1 MAAMT
6 DRLQARQHFQEFE
19 AKLQEVSDFKIL
31 ETALPTILRTASD
44 VCGYIATLT
53 QKPCCQMVLHKQDLD
68 PAFILLDLTKET
80 TKNDI

>member
-44 VCGYIATLT
+44 ATL
-53 QKPCCQMVLHKQDLD
+53 PH
-68 PAFILLDLTKET
+68 
-80 TKNDI
+80 